1 MLIAIIVIVGLS
13 VLILGHE
20 AGHFLSAKL
29 FGLKVD
35 EFGFGF
41 PPKIKSVKKGETE
54 YSFNWLPFGGF
65 VKITGEEEQITNP
78 EKLQALAPEE
88 KKRYFLFQPA
98 WKRFIVIGSGVMVN
112 FIIGWIMVSVVFMA
126 GTPTLLFVGGVE
138 QGSPA
143 EKAGIM
149 NGDIIKNYSNSEDFI
164 NFINKHRGQ
173 QVSLEIIRG
182 DKSLTVSAVPRI
194 STGPNEGALGVSF
207 SETGVQ
213 RQNFFKALAS
223 GFKESVSIIGATI
236 SAFYD
241 LAKNLITHGSLAA
254 GVVGPVGIF
263 SVAEKTGQAGMIYLI
278 QLIGLISLNL
288 AVVNLI
294 PFPALDGGRLFL
306 IAVEKIKGSP
316 VSIKAQA
323 FINGV
328 GLAFLLFLMA
338 VITVRDVANL
348 F

>member
-1 MLIAIIVIVGLS
+1 MLIAIIVVIGLS

-20 AGHFLSAKL
+20 AGHFFAAKL

-41 PPKIKSVKKGETE
+41 PPRIKAVRKGETQ

-65 VKITGEEEQITNP
+65 VKIAGEEEQITEP
-78 EKLQALAPEE
+78 EKLEALPPEE

-98 WKRFIVIGSGVMVN
+98 WKRFIVIGSGVFVN
-112 FIIGWIMVSVVFMA
+112 FLIGWAMASLVFMI
-126 GTPTLLFVGGVE
+126 GTPTLLIVGGVE
-138 QGSPA
+138 SGSPA
-143 EKAGIM
+143 DKAGIL
-149 NGDIIKNYSNSEDFI
+149 NGDIIKNYSNSKDFVGFI
-164 NFINKHRGQ
+164 NQHRGQ
-173 QVSLEIIRG
+173 QINLEILRG
-182 DKSLTVSAVPRI
+182 DKNLNLPAVPRI

-207 SETGVQ
+207 SESGVQ
-213 RQNFFKALAS
+213 SQSFFSALAS
-223 GFKESVSIIGATI
+223 GFKESVFIVGATV

-241 LAKNLITHGSLAA
+241 LAKNLIVHGALLA

-263 SVAEKTGQAGMIYLI
+263 SVAEKTGQAGFIYLI

-306 IAVEKIKGSP
+306 IILEKIKGSP
-316 VSIKAQA
+316 VSIKTQSY
-323 FINGV
+323 INGV
-328 GLAFLLFLMA
+328 GLAFLLLLMA
-338 VITVRDVANL
+338 AVTVRDVVNL